1 MKVRTDINLQKRV
14 FPEFDY
20 QIKSLGCPD
29 GSRRLVV
36 LAFRADGTMWMNP
49 ADIGVG
55 PQHAALLA
63 RFNAP
68 YLLVSEADK
77 IVLIDARAVAEVI
90 TKPEDRS
97 NWLNFVETSVQ
108 KQKEYRAQ
116 YESARNH

>member
-1 MKVRTDINLQKRV
+1 MNIRLNDRV

-20 QIKSLGCPD
+20 QIKSLGFPD

-36 LAFRADGTMWMNP
+36 LAFRTDGTMWLNP

-68 YLLVSEADK
+68 YLLVSEADQT
-77 IVLIDARAVAEVI
+77 VLINARAVAETI
-90 TKPEDRS
+90 LEPEARS
-97 NWLNFVETSVQ
+97 RWLNFVETSVQ
-108 KQKEYRAQ
+108 QQKEYRTQ
-116 YESARNH
+116 YESARNN